1 MINLPLKSFKAFLLC
16 LFVVFCAC
24 NSETPAINNLVAKL
38 TENAFKRQLDSVSYV
53 VILPNTGCAGCITG
67 VEDFAITNA
76 SKYPNILFVFTK
88 IVSKKTLKNKLGTD
102 FLALKNVYL
111 DTENEWAG
119 VIAGKNEIYPNILK
133 YSNGKLVKI
142 RYQSPKDT
150 DVIRDLF
157 NK

>member
-1 MINLPLKSFKAFLLC
+1 MRILTL
-16 LFVVFCAC
+16 LFVCVFVSC
-24 NSETPAINNLVAKL
+24 NETPATNNLISKL
-38 TENAFKRQLDSVSYV
+38 TENTFKKHLNSISYI

-150 DVIRDLF
+150 DVIRDLL